1 MYSHSENARAKR
13 YLVEK
18 PLWELLEALGAHEAL
33 LVVKLTVTVHY
44 LLGRGEATLAALA
57 HGVRKSVGHVA
68 GRKKNKTCPD
78 KHQRTL
84 RYGKQCSGIKQ
95 GLQYSQNRIN
105 PTQNNETEFMITSNV
120 KVA

>member
-1 MYSHSENARAKR
+1 MRCVLTCQPTNYTFSEDVRHSGKKARAKR

-57 HGVRKSVGHVA
+57 HGVGQSVGHVA
-68 GRKKNKTCPD
+68 GREKKQKK
-78 KHQRTL
+78 KHV
-84 RYGKQCSGIKQ
+84 
-95 GLQYSQNRIN
+95 RISIR
-105 PTQNNETEFMITSNV
+105 EH
-120 KVA
+120 

>member
-1 MYSHSENARAKR
+1 MTVKNVRAKR

-57 HGVRKSVGHVA
+57 HGVRQSVGHVA
-68 GRKKNKTCPD
+68 GRKKQTKKNM
-78 KHQRTL
+78 
-84 RYGKQCSGIKQ
+84 SG
-95 GLQYSQNRIN
+95 
-105 PTQNNETEFMITSNV
+105 
-120 KVA
+120 

>member
-1 MYSHSENARAKR
+1 MKDARAKR

-33 LVVKLTVTVHY
+33 LVVKLAVTVHY

-57 HGVRKSVGHVA
+57 HGVRQSVGHVA

-78 KHQRTL
+78 KNQRRL
-84 RYGKQCSGIKQ
+84 RYEK
-95 GLQYSQNRIN
+95 
-105 PTQNNETEFMITSNV
+105 NNV
-120 KVA
+120 VG